1 MVAAYLETAVLPV
14 AERTA
19 SVADHAANKQV
30 YWSPFDKSRF
40 ISNYLLP
47 NKMNNRN

>member
-19 SVADHAANKQV
+19 SEADHAANKQV
-30 YWSPFDKSRF
+30 YWLPFDKAGSLV
-40 ISNYLLP
+40 ITYSP
-47 NKMNNRN
+47 IK